1 MLWDAIKENVVKPT
15 GTRIGSMVA
24 GAVVYYGATE
34 PQATAIGVGVTAAL
48 TFGIDL
54 MLAWFRKRSIVNTT
68 AAKFGVGDVKNV
80 RGA

>member
-34 PQATAIGVGVTAAL
+34 PTATAIGVGVTAAL

-54 MLAWFRKRSIVNTT
+54 MLAWFRKRNIIKKAVAN
-68 AAKFGVGDVKNV
+68 G
-80 RGA
+80 